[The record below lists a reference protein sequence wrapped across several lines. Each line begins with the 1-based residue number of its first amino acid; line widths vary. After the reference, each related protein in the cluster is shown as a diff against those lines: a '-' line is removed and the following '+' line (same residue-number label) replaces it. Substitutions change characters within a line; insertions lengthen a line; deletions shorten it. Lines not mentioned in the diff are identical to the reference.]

1 MLMDR
6 KSLHMPS
13 PLPPKN
19 LAVTKPTLFSS
30 AHSSQCTAPTM
41 QLACPHTLHCK
52 ICTPCSLLNL
62 FGLGWPERPSCL
74 LSPQLHRAHTFSN
87 KQVHWLED
95 FLNWDHS
102 SKEESQ
108 QFLPINPPPS
118 RLLPIP
124 SEAGGPHHP
133 SQGPSAAPSPQFS
146 ASTQLLLDL
155 APFLGWFPGERYRN
169 TPTSTLR
176 KHSPISL
183 QAPEGSPTSTAH
195 LPAMNYHTEC
205 FLSGPAFPLSADLL
219 SKLENDPLHL
229 IEIVQRNLKMEKL
242 QILMVCHKFL
252 MF

>member
-108 QFLPINPPPS
+108 QFLPINPPHQGSFPPQV
-118 RLLPIP
+118 RQVVPITPPRAQVLLLPHSSQPPPNSCWIWPLSWDGSQEKGTETLQLACSESIP
-124 SEAGGPHHP
+124 P
-133 SQGPSAAPSPQFS
+133 SLCKPQKDLLPAQHIS
-146 ASTQLLLDL
+146 QLWTTTLNAFYLALL
-155 APFLGWFPGERYRN
+155 FL
-169 TPTSTLR
+169 
-176 KHSPISL
+176 SL
-183 QAPEGSPTSTAH
+183 QISSPNWRMI
-195 LPAMNYHTEC
+195 LC
-205 FLSGPAFPLSADLL
+205 ILL
-219 SKLENDPLHL
+219 K
-229 IEIVQRNLKMEKL
+229 
-242 QILMVCHKFL
+242 
-252 MF
+252 